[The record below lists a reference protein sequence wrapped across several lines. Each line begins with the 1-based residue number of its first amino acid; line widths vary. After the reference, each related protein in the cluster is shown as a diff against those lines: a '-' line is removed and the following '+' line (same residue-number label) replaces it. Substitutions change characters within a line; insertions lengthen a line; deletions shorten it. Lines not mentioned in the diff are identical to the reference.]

1 MRCGE
6 PPQDGRT
13 CPAWQFLR
21 WAALGISPAPGAV
34 TSGAHVE
41 VGVRVRFEGIDEG
54 APPAVPLFCEL
65 TRNCAD
71 AALDLCLSPGRWMW
85 AKRLLL
91 DIDEEEGTGL
101 WRLAKLL
108 ACGMKQAPPRP
119 ARALA
124 RVPRRVSALRC
135 GGRLGRKRWAST
147 PCSSLTSIRSSTR
160 LPGAARGARCWASKA
175 PGAPVHDGPTGATQR
190 ALN

>member
-1 MRCGE
+1 VRCGE

-34 TSGAHVE
+34 TSVAHVE

-135 GGRLGRKRWAST
+135 GGASAGRGGRLH
-147 PCSSLTSIRSSTR
+147 P
-160 LPGAARGARCWASKA
+160 AAA
-175 PGAPVHDGPTGATQR
+175 
-190 ALN
+190 